1 MLKRSALALS
11 AALGLLGMSALTTA
25 HAGFVSATPAPGSNL
40 QVAPTEVRVTFG
52 AELDPDGSRFT
63 VTDAAGGR
71 VGIGTVDLSVA
82 DRNVLAGTV
91 AIGRPGLYTVR
102 WTSLSTD
109 GDGETGTFSFGV
121 RINQA
126 VPTTPGGGSS
136 ADTSVA
142 PRPTHSWSLL
152 LLGALLLLAGAAT
165 LARRLALR

>member
-52 AELDPDGSRFT
+52 AELDPDGSR
-63 VTDAAGGR
+63 
-71 VGIGTVDLSVA
+71 
-82 DRNVLAGTV
+82 
-91 AIGRPGLYTVR
+91 
-102 WTSLSTD
+102 
-109 GDGETGTFSFGV
+109 
-121 RINQA
+121 INQA